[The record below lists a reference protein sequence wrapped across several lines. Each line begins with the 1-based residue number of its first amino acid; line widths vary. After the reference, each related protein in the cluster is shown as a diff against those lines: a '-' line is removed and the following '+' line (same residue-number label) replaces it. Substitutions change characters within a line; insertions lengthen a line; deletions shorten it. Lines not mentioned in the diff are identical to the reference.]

1 MATVGGAYNCNQVGI
16 ISARSIVAEWWQKA
30 LFFPSFDLPTS
41 SMTTIKAVTLRQVG
55 AASTSHHPA
64 SGQRTRLYFER
75 KMSH

>member
-55 AASTSHHPA
+55 AASTRVTILPLGRGCNSI
-64 SGQRTRLYFER
+64 LKE
-75 KMSH
+75 K